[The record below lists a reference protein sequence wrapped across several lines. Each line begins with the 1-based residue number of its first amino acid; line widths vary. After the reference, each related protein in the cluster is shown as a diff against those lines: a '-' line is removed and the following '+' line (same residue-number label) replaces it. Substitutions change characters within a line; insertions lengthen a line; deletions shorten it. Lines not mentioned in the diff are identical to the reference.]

1 MFQTTQRPVEVDRE
15 TAPDAEKIAS
25 QIKKTKIGF
34 QDFDKKM
41 RDAKVDA
48 DIERTIS
55 GKKSKLSQT
64 QVVGGGG
71 SGGNK
76 NKTRTGSG
84 TPDDPEIVKNG
95 RADNARNITNVKD
108 PSAFSQAKDKVRNF
122 AKKDP
127 VAALAT
133 YDIGKGI
140 LGKIMKARIPNV
152 PTPRAI
158 RVSAKS

>member
-1 MFQTTQRPVEVDRE
+1 
-15 TAPDAEKIAS
+15 
-25 QIKKTKIGF
+25 
-34 QDFDKKM
+34 M

-48 DIERTIS
+48 DIERTIA
-55 GKKSKLSQT
+55 GKNKSKLSQT

-95 RADNARNITNVKD
+95 RADNAIDVTNVKE
-108 PSAFSQAKDKVRNF
+108 PSAFSKARDRVSDF
-122 AKKDP
+122 AKKNP

-133 YDIGKGI
+133 YDLGKGI
-140 LGKIMKARIPNV
+140 LGKIMKKARIPTV